1 MTATNETRQRIL
13 AAALELFAE
22 RGFAATTTAALAQ
35 RAGVAE
41 KTLFSQFKSKER
53 LFEET
58 VSPAVLE
65 LVAPQVLSSVADT
78 MTIPWDRLED
88 FLRALFLNRLEFA
101 KTHRAKLKLI
111 VQEVLLRPEL
121 FDRFFERG
129 QRDIYPRFIK
139 LAEHFQAKGELRQMP
154 PAALLRMV
162 LSVVGGY
169 LVTRTILMPNAQW
182 DDPAEIN
189 MMLNVL
195 TEGLRPRARAST
207 ERLATPLPS
216 KSPLKTP
223 LPTKAER
230 LATPPP
236 FKATRIPTPSPS
248 KAPRIPTPPPS
259 RAPRIPTPAPS
270 KAPRIATPPP
280 SPAKRFP
287 SKP

>member
-65 LVAPQVLSSVADT
+65 LVAPQSLSSVAET
-78 MTIPWDRLED
+78 MAIPWERLED

-129 QRDIYPRFIK
+129 QRDIYPRFIR

-154 PAALLRMV
+154 APALLRMV
-162 LSVVGGY
+162 ISIVGGY
-169 LVTRTILMPNAQW
+169 LVTRTILMPNTHW
-182 DDPAEIN
+182 DDPAEVNLMIQ
-189 MMLNVL
+189 VL
-195 TEGLRPRARAST
+195 AEGLRPRTRASA
-207 ERLATPLPS
+207 ERLATPLPT
-216 KSPLKTP
+216 KSPLLKTP

-270 KAPRIATPPP
+270 KAPRIPTPPP
-280 SPAKRFP
+280 GSKRYP